1 MKNKIIDFDKITDE
15 EKEALHIAC
24 VSESNLVFR
33 KGDFGDMIEFD
44 KYDDG
49 EFSIEI
55 EMNIGSYY
63 FKKEQLAFIVKWISY
78 SR

>member
-1 MKNKIIDFDKITDE
+1 MDFEKISDK

-24 VSESNLVFR
+24 VSESSLVFR
-33 KGDFGDMIEFD
+33 KGNFGDTIEFD

-49 EFSIEI
+49 DFSIEL
-55 EMNIGSYY
+55 MNAGTYC
-63 FKKEQLAFIVKWISY
+63 FTKEQLAFIVKWISY

>member
-1 MKNKIIDFDKITDE
+1 MDFEQITDK

-24 VSESNLVFR
+24 VSESSLVFR
-33 KGDFGDMIEFD
+33 KGNFGDTIEFD

-49 EFSIEI
+49 EFSIEL
-55 EMNIGSYY
+55 MDDNIFY
-63 FKKEQLAFIVKWISY
+63 FTKEQLAFIVKWISY

>member
-1 MKNKIIDFDKITDE
+1 MDFEQISDK

-24 VSESNLVFR
+24 VSESLLVFR
-33 KGDFGDMIEFD
+33 KGDFGDTIEFD

-49 EFSIEI
+49 DFGIEL
-55 EMNIGSYY
+55 MDDNSYY
-63 FKKEQLAFIVKWISY
+63 FTKEQLAFIVKWISY